1 MKQGFIKVA
10 AVTVDIR
17 VADVWLNCKES
28 CKRMKEAERLV
39 QRSLFFRSFA

>member
-17 VADVWLNCKES
+17 VADVWHNCKEDLQTY
-28 CKRMKEAERLV
+28 ER
-39 QRSLFFRSFA
+39 S

>member
-17 VADVWLNCKES
+17 VADVWHSLLDNES
-28 CKRMKEAERLV
+28 GEVHEEE
-39 QRSLFFRSFA
+39 